1 MDTVENDNL
10 EQLAERAKNGDEKA
24 RNDLMKALEPVMRGF
39 FINRIGSRGDVD
51 DLVQNSLV
59 RVHRSLQDLKDN
71 TRLQAFAMKGALYEL
86 QDWYRGRYRPKEQL
100 FDAHFPPDHQV
111 DAYRPADRIDL
122 DRALDSLSPKA
133 REIIELREF
142 GFKYEEI
149 AGMIG
154 STEAA
159 IKMQVKRAF
168 DRMREVIQV
177 LILLLLRT
185 S

>member
-1 MDTVENDNL
+1 MDAL
-10 EQLAERAKNGDEKA
+10 EHLAQRAKNGDDEA
-24 RNDLMKALEPVMRGF
+24 RNDLMKALEPIMRGF
-39 FINRIGSRGDVD
+39 FINRIGLRGDVD

-59 RVHRSLQDLKDN
+59 RVHRSLPDLKDN
-71 TRLQAFAMKGALYEL
+71 SRLQAFAMKGALYEL
-86 QDWYRGRYRPKEQL
+86 QDWYRGRYRAKERL
-100 FDAHFPPDHQV
+100 FDAHAPPDHQV
-111 DAYRPADRIDL
+111 DPFRPADRLDL
-122 DRALDSLSPKA
+122 DRALDSLSPRA
-133 REIIELREF
+133 REIIELREH

-168 DRMREVIQV
+168 DRLRDIMQV
-177 LILLLLRT
+177 VVLLLLRT